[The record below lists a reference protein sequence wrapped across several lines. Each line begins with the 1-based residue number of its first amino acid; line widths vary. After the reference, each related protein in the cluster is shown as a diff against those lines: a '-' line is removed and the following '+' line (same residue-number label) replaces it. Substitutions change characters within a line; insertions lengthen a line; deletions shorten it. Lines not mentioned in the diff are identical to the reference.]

1 MHICM
6 SVAHTDLDAARS
18 RDEKAVSPSS
28 LSATYAAASAAE
40 ASAAASDPGESAV
53 IL

>member
-6 SVAHTDLDAARS
+6 SVAHTNLDAARS